1 MLLFVIPYIIIIYSL
16 RKEVD
21 IMNYIS
27 VKAASEKWGISERRI
42 QKLCEENR
50 IDGTEKF
57 GRAWM
62 IPKDA
67 EKPVDG
73 RMKTLRWAL
82 EARPLFS
89 SRWVRVLG
97 KRQRAQ
103 TLEVLQVEFLA
114 LALLSWLRDWAMI
127 RATRK
132 DAHSA
137 HKSLHAHFADR

>member
-27 VKAASEKWGISERRI
+27 VKAASEKWI

-73 RMKTLRWAL
+73 RMKTRNKQ
-82 EARPLFS
+82 EENH
-89 SRWVRVLG
+89 G
-97 KRQRAQ
+97 
-103 TLEVLQVEFLA
+103 
-114 LALLSWLRDWAMI
+114 I
-127 RATRK
+127 
-132 DAHSA
+132 
-137 HKSLHAHFADR
+137 

>member
-1 MLLFVIPYIIIIYSL
+1 M

-21 IMNYIS
+21 IMDYIS

-73 RMKTLRWAL
+73 RNKEQTGGESWNLMKSYNSLGL
-82 EARPLFS
+82 ER
-89 SRWVRVLG
+89 
-97 KRQRAQ
+97 
-103 TLEVLQVEFLA
+103 T
-114 LALLSWLRDWAMI
+114 
-127 RATRK
+127 
-132 DAHSA
+132 
-137 HKSLHAHFADR
+137 